1 MKKYDKICQ
10 FVGED
15 EPIRGSI
22 EAIKDILAFLDAKY
36 HIIFAFH
43 SRESFEVVR
52 AYTSSVLSIISNLQT
67 YLEECGEILRF

>member
-36 HIIFAFH
+36 HIIFAFQ

-52 AYTSSVLSIISNLQT
+52 AYTSSVFSIISNLQT
-67 YLEECGEILRF
+67 YLEECGEILPF